1 VDITAKAGKYK
12 NRETFIS
19 LVVDYLD
26 HFGIDPAETYIK
38 SDGTPAVELSFRF
51 ELDWGIRARMVRASS
66 PIAYSEKPSR
76 SPSQKTLLWPVMA
89 YRCRL
94 RMRQ

>member
-1 VDITAKAGKYK
+1 M
-12 NRETFIS
+12 
-19 LVVDYLD
+19 VDYLD

-76 SPSQKTLLWPVMA
+76 SCRCKTEMTPTL
-89 YRCRL
+89 
-94 RMRQ
+94 QS